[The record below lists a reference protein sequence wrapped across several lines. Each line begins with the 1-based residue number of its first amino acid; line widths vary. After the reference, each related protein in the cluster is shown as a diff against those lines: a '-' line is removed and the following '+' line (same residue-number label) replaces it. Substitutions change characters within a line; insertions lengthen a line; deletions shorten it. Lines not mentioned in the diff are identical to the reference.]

1 MKNINANSTSYSG
14 KLVSNLLATDFKQVF
29 LKIKRQFDKSDICYN
44 LVDLFITLAI
54 GSNCFLL
61 VTRNNVLNAILFTII
76 DIMVILFE
84 TNSIIKETDKDELSH
99 LVYITIYGDLRKNYQ
114 SSSAWMQVIQ
124 EVESLIIEQIE
135 TANLQIKPR
144 KKVLIKSC
152 KFLQKISYLYLAIT
166 GVYVFLQ
173 SSLKT
178 KFRPI
183 VVPTMN
189 GIFIGIT
196 ILLLIIIN
204 FTFYYKHTFTKCWLN
219 QVAKSMANVLVN
231 IKQEPTV

>member
-44 LVDLFITLAI
+44 LVDLFVTLAI

-61 VTRNNVLNAILFTII
+61 VTRHNVLNAILFTVI

-135 TANLQIKPR
+135 TANLQINPR

-152 KFLQKISYLYLAIT
+152 MLLQKISYLYLAIT
-166 GVYVFLQ
+166 GIYVFLQ
-173 SSLKT
+173 SSLKE
-178 KFRPI
+178 KFSPI
-183 VVPTMN
+183 VVPAMN

-196 ILLLIIIN
+196 ILLLITIN
-204 FTFYYKHTFTKCWLN
+204 FTFYYKHAFTKCWLN
-219 QVAKSMANVLVN
+219 QVAKSMTKVLVS
-231 IKQEPTV
+231 IKQELTI

>member
-14 KLVSNLLATDFKQVF
+14 KIVSSLLATDFKQVF

-61 VTRNNVLNAILFTII
+61 VTQHNILSAIFFTAI

-84 TNSIIKETDKDELSH
+84 TKSIIKETDKDDLSH
-99 LVYITIYGDLRKNYQ
+99 LVYITTYSDLRKNYQ
-114 SSSAWMQVIQ
+114 NSSTWMQVIQ
-124 EVESLIIEQIE
+124 EVESLLIDQIE
-135 TANLQIKPR
+135 AANLQIKPR

-152 KFLQKISYLYLAIT
+152 KLLQKISYLYLAIT
-166 GVYVFLQ
+166 GIYVFLQ
-173 SSLKT
+173 SSLKA
-178 KFRPI
+178 KFHPI

-196 ILLLIIIN
+196 ILLLITIN
-204 FTFYYKHTFTKCWLN
+204 FTFYYKHAFTKSWLN
-219 QVAKSMANVLVN
+219 QVAKSMANALVS
-231 IKQEPTV
+231 IKQEPTI

>member
-1 MKNINANSTSYSG
+1 MKNINASSASYSG

-44 LVDLFITLAI
+44 LVDLFVTLAI

-61 VTRNNVLNAILFTII
+61 VAQHNILNAILFTVI

-84 TNSIIKETDKDELSH
+84 TNSIIKETDKDMLSH
-99 LVYITIYGDLRKNYQ
+99 LVYITTYDDLRKNY
-114 SSSAWMQVIQ
+114 SSNSAWMQVIQ
-124 EVESLIIEQIE
+124 EVESLLIEQVK
-135 TANLQIKPR
+135 TTNLRIKPR

-152 KFLQKISYLYLAIT
+152 KLLQKISYSYLVIT
-166 GVYVFLQ
+166 GIYVFLQ
-173 SSLKT
+173 SSLKAR
-178 KFRPI
+178 FRPA

-196 ILLLIIIN
+196 ILLLITIN
-204 FTFYYKHTFTKCWLN
+204 FTFYYKHAFTKCWLN
-219 QVAKSMANVLVN
+219 QVAKSMANVLVS
-231 IKQEPTV
+231 IKQEPTI

>member
-44 LVDLFITLAI
+44 LVDLFVTLAI

-61 VTRNNVLNAILFTII
+61 VTRHNVLNAILFTVI

-183 VVPTMN
+183 VVPAMN

-196 ILLLIIIN
+196 ILLLITIN
-204 FTFYYKHTFTKCWLN
+204 FTFYYKHAFTKCWLN
-219 QVAKSMANVLVN
+219 QVAKSMTKVLVS
-231 IKQEPTV
+231 IKQELTI

>member
-1 MKNINANSTSYSG
+1 MKNINVNSTSYSG
-14 KLVSNLLATDFKQVF
+14 KLVSSLLATDFKQVF
-29 LKIKRQFDKSDICYN
+29 LKIKRQFDRNDICYN

-61 VTRNNVLNAILFTII
+61 VTRHNILSAIFFTAI

-84 TNSIIKETDKDELSH
+84 TKSIIKETDKDDLSH
-99 LVYITIYGDLRKNYQ
+99 LVYITTYSDLRKNYQ
-114 SSSAWMQVIQ
+114 NSSTWMQVIQ
-124 EVESLIIEQIE
+124 EVESLLIDQIE
-135 TANLQIKPR
+135 AANLQIKPR

-166 GVYVFLQ
+166 GIYVFLQ
-173 SSLKT
+173 FSLKT

-196 ILLLIIIN
+196 MLLLITIN
-204 FTFYYKHTFTKCWLN
+204 FTFYYKHAFTKSWLN
-219 QVAKSMANVLVN
+219 QVAKSMANALVS
-231 IKQEPTV
+231 IKQEPII

>member
-29 LKIKRQFDKSDICYN
+29 LKIKRQFDKSDICCN
-44 LVDLFITLAI
+44 LVDLFVTLAI

-61 VTRNNVLNAILFTII
+61 VRQHNILNAILFTVI

-135 TANLQIKPR
+135 TANLRIKPR

-196 ILLLIIIN
+196 ISLLIIIN

-219 QVAKSMANVLVN
+219 QVAKSMANVLVS
-231 IKQEPTV
+231 IKQESTI

>member
-61 VTRNNVLNAILFTII
+61 VTQHSILSAIFFTAI

-84 TNSIIKETDKDELSH
+84 TKSIIKETDKDDLSH
-99 LVYITIYGDLRKNYQ
+99 LVYITTYNDLRKNYQ
-114 SSSAWMQVIQ
+114 SSSTWMQVIQ
-124 EVESLIIEQIE
+124 EVESLLIEQIE

-152 KFLQKISYLYLAIT
+152 MLLQKISYSYLAIT

-204 FTFYYKHTFTKCWLN
+204 FTFYYKHAFTKCWLN
-219 QVAKSMANVLVN
+219 QVAKSMTKVLVS
-231 IKQEPTV
+231 IKQELTI

>member
-1 MKNINANSTSYSG
+1 MKNINANSTSYLG

-29 LKIKRQFDKSDICYN
+29 FKIKRQFDKSDICYN
-44 LVDLFITLAI
+44 LVDLFVTLAI

-61 VTRNNVLNAILFTII
+61 VTQHSILSAIFFTVI
-76 DIMVILFE
+76 DIVVTLFE
-84 TNSIIKETDKDELSH
+84 TNSIIKETDKDRLSH
-99 LVYITIYGDLRKNYQ
+99 LVYITTYDDLRKNYQ
-114 SSSAWMQVIQ
+114 SSSAWMQIIQ
-124 EVESLIIEQIE
+124 EAESLIIDQIK
-135 TANLQIKPR
+135 TANLRIEPR

-152 KFLQKISYLYLAIT
+152 KFLQKISYSYLAIT

-204 FTFYYKHTFTKCWLN
+204 FTFYCKHTFTKCWLN

-231 IKQEPTV
+231 VKQEPTV